1 MLGFNISYLDLRD
14 TTERVGNFTHKFNN
28 LCECKLVP
36 ITTTN
41 SVLTMTPTWCK
52 PKGHVLIYQLFF
64 VLTILDVTDMN
75 VGVGK
80 FLNLDIVAIYMR
92 INIYTMHLVKFS
104 CFPFDY
110 PSQLVYISDL
120 PYCHFD
126 GLMYILGSPLP
137 KGE

>member
-1 MLGFNISYLDLRD
+1 
-14 TTERVGNFTHKFNN
+14 
-28 LCECKLVP
+28 
-36 ITTTN
+36 
-41 SVLTMTPTWCK
+41 
-52 PKGHVLIYQLFF
+52 
-64 VLTILDVTDMN
+64 VLTILYVTDMN
-75 VGVGK
+75 VGLGK

-92 INIYTMHLVKFS
+92 INIYNMHLVKFS